1 MAEDTEKQ
9 TSEENA
15 DDRSQHESTETSS
28 EESTEE
34 ANVEPSSLEDQI
46 AQLSEELETQKDRAL
61 RAQAELENV
70 RKRLLREA
78 DQMRQ
83 YAVAP
88 LASEL
93 LPLMDNL
100 QRAIAAGESSG
111 RIEELLQGLEMVSHQ
126 FEETLRKFG
135 VEKIPAVDEQFDPNK
150 HEALQQVPSPDHEPM
165 QIVQEVE
172 TGWQMHDRVIRP
184 SKVIVSSGP
193 PA

>member
-1 MAEDTEKQ
+1 MTEETEKQ
-9 TSEENA
+9 TPEDDVTAESEEQSA
-15 DDRSQHESTETSS
+15 VDPS
-28 EESTEE
+28 EDSNDE
-34 ANVEPSSLEDQI
+34 VQPSLEEQI
-46 AQLSEELETQKDRAL
+46 AQLSEELDAQKDRAL

-83 YAVAP
+83 FAVAP
-88 LASEL
+88 LAAEL

-100 QRAIAAGESSG
+100 QRAISAGESTG
-111 RIEELLQGLEMVSHQ
+111 NIEELLQGLQMVSKS
-126 FEETLRKFG
+126 FEETLGKFG

-150 HEALQQVPSPDHEPM
+150 HEALQQVPSPDHEAM
-165 QIVQEVE
+165 QVIQEVE

>member
-1 MAEDTEKQ
+1 MAEQTENQNSETPKDDNQ
-9 TSEENA
+9 PAEEQASEETANA
-15 DDRSQHESTETSS
+15 ADK
-28 EESTEE
+28 
-34 ANVEPSSLEDQI
+34 PSLEDQL
-46 AQLSEELETQKDRAL
+46 AQAIEERDQQTDRAL
-61 RAQAELENV
+61 RAHAELENV
-70 RKRLLREA
+70 RKRLMREA

-88 LASEL
+88 LAAEL

-100 QRAIAAGESSG
+100 QRAIAAGESTG
-111 RIEELLQGLEMVSHQ
+111 NIEELLQGLQMVSKS
-126 FEETLRKFG
+126 FEETLGRFG
-135 VEKIPAVDEQFDPNK
+135 VEKISAVDEQFDPNK

-165 QIVQEVE
+165 QVLQEVE